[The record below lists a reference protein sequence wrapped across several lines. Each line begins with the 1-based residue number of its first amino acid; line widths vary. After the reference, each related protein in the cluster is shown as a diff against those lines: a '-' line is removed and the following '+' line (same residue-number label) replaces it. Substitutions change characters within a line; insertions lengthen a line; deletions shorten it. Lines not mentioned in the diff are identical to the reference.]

1 MTKAVTPATAATPAM
16 VKTGPNKKERERQ
29 AQRELLEVLRD
40 RWPQAFPRDYCQ
52 LRPLAIGIRQ
62 DIAASLSEHPPG
74 RIGAAIRMFQH
85 QMLSAYLCVV
95 LQGGPRYDLESNPRG
110 EVTPKEQDQA
120 RRDLQAFYEKR
131 RKTAVPGAVP
141 SQGDSPMLG

>member
-1 MTKAVTPATAATPAM
+1 MA
-16 VKTGPNKKERERQ
+16 KTGPNKKERERQ

-85 QMLSAYLCVV
+85 QMMSAYLRVV
-95 LQGGPRYDLESNPRG
+95 LQGGPRYDLEGNPRG

-120 RRDLQAFYEKR
+120 RRDLQVFYEKR
-131 RKTAVPGAVP
+131 KQNAAPGAAVSPGDFPVPG
-141 SQGDSPMLG
+141 